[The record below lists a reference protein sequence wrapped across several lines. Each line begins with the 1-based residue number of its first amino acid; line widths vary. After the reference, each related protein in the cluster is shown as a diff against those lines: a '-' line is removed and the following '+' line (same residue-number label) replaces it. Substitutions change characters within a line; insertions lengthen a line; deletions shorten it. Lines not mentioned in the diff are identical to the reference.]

1 MKTVSEVAV
10 EELRRVIA
18 SRILAQ
24 RCDQRVQTGVCLHA
38 NCTTRE
44 EDARIA
50 LGRHP

>member
-1 MKTVSEVAV
+1 MLTVAEVA
-10 EELRRVIA
+10 EQELRRAIA

-24 RCDQRVQTGVCLHA
+24 RCDQRVATGVCLHA